1 MRVGVCRL
9 KLFITCSLCWVN
21 MRAENDL
28 PDVFHC
34 GRQRCTSQCSF
45 LPMSCLFLQ
54 SAGEMLQNCAQ
65 SNCRIIPKKLRD
77 MKREEICRLLADKVN
92 KLKNKE
98 NGLSELLPDV
108 RLLYGETPFARTPV
122 MYEPG
127 IIILF
132 SGHKIGYINE
142 RVFRYDANE
151 YLLLTVPLPFECE
164 TYATSEVPL
173 AGLRLNVDILQ
184 LQELLM
190 DIGEDEHFQP
200 SMAASGINSAT
211 LSEEILCAAERL
223 LDVME
228 RPLDARI
235 LGKQIIREILY
246 YVLTGPCGGA
256 LLALVSRQTHF
267 SLISRVLKRIENKY
281 TENLSVEQLA
291 AEANMS
297 VSAFHHNFKSVTSTS
312 PLQYLKN
319 YRLHKARMMII
330 HDGMKASAAAM
341 RVGYE
346 SASQF
351 SREFK
356 RYFGVTPG
364 EDAARM
370 RAMQGN

>member
-1 MRVGVCRL
+1 MTKGRSMNRDDVCLLLTEKIKQL
-9 KLFITCSLCWVN
+9 KN
-21 MRAENDL
+21 NE
-28 PDVFHC
+28 
-34 GRQRCTSQCSF
+34 
-45 LPMSCLFLQ
+45 
-54 SAGEMLQNCAQ
+54 
-65 SNCRIIPKKLRD
+65 
-77 MKREEICRLLADKVN
+77 N
-92 KLKNKE
+92 KLNK
-98 NGLSELLPDV
+98 LLPDV
-108 RLLYGETPFARTPV
+108 RLLYGMEPGLRTPV

-127 IIILF
+127 IIFLF

-164 TYATSEVPL
+164 TYATPEIPL

-190 DIGEDEHFQP
+190 DIGEDELFQP
-200 SMAASGINSAT
+200 AMAASGINSAT
-211 LSEEILCAAERL
+211 LSDEILCAAERL

-246 YVLTGPCGGA
+246 HVLTGPRSGA

-281 TENLSVEQLA
+281 TENLNVEQLA

-312 PLQYLKN
+312 PLQYLKS

-364 EDAARM
+364 EDAARI
-370 RAMQGN
+370 RTMQGS

>member
-1 MRVGVCRL
+1 M
-9 KLFITCSLCWVN
+9 N
-21 MRAENDL
+21 
-28 PDVFHC
+28 
-34 GRQRCTSQCSF
+34 
-45 LPMSCLFLQ
+45 
-54 SAGEMLQNCAQ
+54 
-65 SNCRIIPKKLRD
+65 
-77 MKREEICRLLADKVN
+77 REEICLLLTDKI
-92 KLKNKE
+92 KHLKD
-98 NGLSELLPDV
+98 SEKNQGERLPDI
-108 RLLYGETPFARTPV
+108 RLLYGTEPGPRTPV
-122 MYEPG
+122 MYDPG
-127 IIILF
+127 IIFLF
-132 SGHKIGYINE
+132 SGYKIGYINE

-164 TYATSEVPL
+164 TYATPEVPL
-173 AGLRLNVDILQ
+173 AGIRINVDMLQ

-190 DIGEDEHFQP
+190 DIGEDERFQP

-211 LSEEILCAAERL
+211 LSDEILCAAERL

-246 YVLTGPCGGA
+246 HVLTGPRGGA

-267 SLISRVLKRIENKY
+267 SLISRVIKRIENKY
-281 TENLSVEQLA
+281 TESLNVEQLA

-312 PLQYLKN
+312 PLQYLKT
-319 YRLHKARMMII
+319 YRLHKARMMIL

-364 EDAARM
+364 EDAARI
-370 RAMQGN
+370 RTLQGS

>member
-1 MRVGVCRL
+1 
-9 KLFITCSLCWVN
+9 
-21 MRAENDL
+21 
-28 PDVFHC
+28 
-34 GRQRCTSQCSF
+34 
-45 LPMSCLFLQ
+45 
-54 SAGEMLQNCAQ
+54 
-65 SNCRIIPKKLRD
+65 
-77 MKREEICRLLADKVN
+77 ADKIN
-92 KLKNKE
+92 YLKNNDKII
-98 NGLSELLPDV
+98 SERLPGI
-108 RLLYGETPFARTPV
+108 RLLYGVEPGPRTPV
-122 MYEPG
+122 MYQPG
-127 IIILF
+127 IIFLF

-142 RVFRYDANE
+142 REFRYDANE

-164 TYATSEVPL
+164 TWATPEIPL
-173 AGLRLNVDILQ
+173 AGIRIDIDVLQ

-190 DIGEDEHFQP
+190 DIGEDERFQLP
-200 SMAASGINSAT
+200 MAASGINSAT
-211 LSEEILCAAERL
+211 LSDEILCAVERL

-246 YVLTGPCGGA
+246 HVLMGPRGGA

-267 SLISRVLKRIENKY
+267 SLISRVLKQIEMKY
-281 TENLSVEQLA
+281 TENLNVEQLA

-297 VSAFHHNFKSVTSTS
+297 VSAFHHNFKAVTSTS
-312 PLQYLKN
+312 PLQYLKS
-319 YRLHKARMMII
+319 YRLHKARMMMI

-370 RAMQGN
+370 RTMQGS

>member
-1 MRVGVCRL
+1 MKKWRVMNREA
-9 KLFITCSLCWVN
+9 I
-21 MRAENDL
+21 
-28 PDVFHC
+28 
-34 GRQRCTSQCSF
+34 
-45 LPMSCLFLQ
+45 CLQ
-54 SAGEMLQNCAQ
+54 
-65 SNCRIIPKKLRD
+65 
-77 MKREEICRLLADKVN
+77 LADKIN
-92 KLKNKE
+92 HLKNNDKII
-98 NGLSELLPDV
+98 SERLAGI
-108 RLLYGETPFARTPV
+108 RLLYGVEPGPRTPV
-122 MYEPG
+122 MYQPG
-127 IIILF
+127 IIFLF
-132 SGHKIGYINE
+132 SGHKIGYINK
-142 RVFRYDANE
+142 RKFRYDANE

-164 TYATSEVPL
+164 TWATPEVPL
-173 AGLRLNVDILQ
+173 AGIRLDIDVLQ

-190 DIGEDEHFQP
+190 DIGEDERFQLP
-200 SMAASGINSAT
+200 MAASGINSAT
-211 LSEEILCAAERL
+211 LSDEILCAVERL

-246 YVLTGPCGGA
+246 HVLMGPRGGA

-267 SLISRVLKRIENKY
+267 SLISRVLKQIEMKY
-281 TENLSVEQLA
+281 TENLNVEQLA

-297 VSAFHHNFKSVTSTS
+297 VSAFHHNFKAVTSTS
-312 PLQYLKN
+312 PLQYLKS
-319 YRLHKARMMII
+319 YRLHKAWMMMI

-370 RAMQGN
+370 RTMQGS

>member
-1 MRVGVCRL
+1 M
-9 KLFITCSLCWVN
+9 N
-21 MRAENDL
+21 
-28 PDVFHC
+28 
-34 GRQRCTSQCSF
+34 
-45 LPMSCLFLQ
+45 
-54 SAGEMLQNCAQ
+54 
-65 SNCRIIPKKLRD
+65 
-77 MKREEICRLLADKVN
+77 REEICLLLTDKI
-92 KLKNKE
+92 KHLKD
-98 NGLSELLPDV
+98 SEKNQGERLPDI
-108 RLLYGETPFARTPV
+108 RLLYGTEPGPRTPV
-122 MYEPG
+122 MYDPG
-127 IIILF
+127 IIFLF

-164 TYATSEVPL
+164 TYATPEVPL
-173 AGLRLNVDILQ
+173 AGIRINVDMLQ

-190 DIGEDEHFQP
+190 DIGEDERFQP
-200 SMAASGINSAT
+200 SMAASGINSAM
-211 LSEEILCAAERL
+211 LSDEILCAAERL

-246 YVLTGPCGGA
+246 HVLTGPRGGA

-267 SLISRVLKRIENKY
+267 SLISRVIKRIENKY
-281 TENLSVEQLA
+281 TESLNVEQLA

-312 PLQYLKN
+312 PLQYLKT
-319 YRLHKARMMII
+319 YRLHKARMMIL

-364 EDAARM
+364 EDAARI
-370 RAMQGN
+370 RTLQGS

>member
-1 MRVGVCRL
+1 M
-9 KLFITCSLCWVN
+9 N
-21 MRAENDL
+21 
-28 PDVFHC
+28 
-34 GRQRCTSQCSF
+34 RQ
-45 LPMSCLFLQ
+45 
-54 SAGEMLQNCAQ
+54 
-65 SNCRIIPKKLRD
+65 D
-77 MKREEICRLLADKVN
+77 ICQHLASKVN
-92 KLKNKE
+92 LLKNNE
-98 NGLSELLPDV
+98 DEIHALLPDI
-108 RLLYGETPFARTPV
+108 RLLYGTQPHPRTPV
-122 MYEPG
+122 MYQPG
-127 IIILF
+127 IIFLF

-142 RVFRYDANE
+142 RVFQYDANE

-164 TYATSEVPL
+164 TYATPEVPL
-173 AGLRLNVDILQ
+173 AGIRLNVDILQ

-190 DIGEDEHFQP
+190 DIGEDDLFQP

-211 LSEEILCAAERL
+211 LSDDILCAAERL

-246 YVLTGPCGGA
+246 HVLMGPRGGA

-267 SLISRVLKRIENKY
+267 SLISRVLKRIETKY
-281 TENLSVEQLA
+281 TENLNVEQLA

-312 PLQYLKN
+312 PLQYLKT

-370 RAMQGN
+370 RMMQGS

>member
-1 MRVGVCRL
+1 MTREAICLQLTDKIKVL
-9 KLFITCSLCWVN
+9 KEKGNLT
-21 MRAENDL
+21 
-28 PDVFHC
+28 
-34 GRQRCTSQCSF
+34 
-45 LPMSCLFLQ
+45 Q
-54 SAGEMLQNCAQ
+54 S
-65 SNCRIIPKKLRD
+65 
-77 MKREEICRLLADKVN
+77 
-92 KLKNKE
+92 
-98 NGLSELLPDV
+98 LLPDV
-108 RLLYGETPFARTPV
+108 GLLYGTEPGARTPV
-122 MYEPG
+122 MYDPG
-127 IIILF
+127 IIFLF

-142 RVFRYDANE
+142 RVFRYDTNE

-164 TYATSEVPL
+164 TYATPEVPL
-173 AGLRLNVDILQ
+173 AGLRINVDLLQ

-190 DIGEDEHFQP
+190 DIGEDDQFQP

-246 YVLTGPCGGA
+246 HVLTGPRGGA

-281 TENLSVEQLA
+281 TENLNVEQLA

-312 PLQYLKN
+312 PLQYLKT

-341 RVGYE
+341 QVGYE

-364 EDAARM
+364 EDAARI
-370 RAMQGN
+370 RTMQGS

>member
-1 MRVGVCRL
+1 MNREA
-9 KLFITCSLCWVN
+9 I
-21 MRAENDL
+21 
-28 PDVFHC
+28 
-34 GRQRCTSQCSF
+34 
-45 LPMSCLFLQ
+45 CLQ
-54 SAGEMLQNCAQ
+54 
-65 SNCRIIPKKLRD
+65 
-77 MKREEICRLLADKVN
+77 LADKIN
-92 KLKNKE
+92 HLKNNDKII
-98 NGLSELLPDV
+98 SERLAGI
-108 RLLYGETPFARTPV
+108 RLLYGVEPGPRTPV
-122 MYEPG
+122 MYQPG
-127 IIILF
+127 IIFLF
-132 SGHKIGYINE
+132 SGHKIGYINK
-142 RVFRYDANE
+142 RKFRYDANE

-164 TYATSEVPL
+164 TWATPEVPL
-173 AGLRLNVDILQ
+173 AGIRLDIDVLQ

-190 DIGEDEHFQP
+190 DIGEDERFQLP
-200 SMAASGINSAT
+200 MAASGINSAT
-211 LSEEILCAAERL
+211 LSDEILCAVERL

-246 YVLTGPCGGA
+246 HVLMGPRGWA

-267 SLISRVLKRIENKY
+267 SLISRVLKQIEMKY
-281 TENLSVEQLA
+281 TENLNVEQLA

-297 VSAFHHNFKSVTSTS
+297 VSAFHHNFKAVTSTS
-312 PLQYLKN
+312 PLQYLKS
-319 YRLHKARMMII
+319 YRLHKARMMMI

-370 RAMQGN
+370 RTMQGS